1 VLRETGFGL
10 TPRRRARPPATP
22 PCDRSG
28 APRPRAGPPGAKAR
42 PLRRRDG
49 SGRATVVNELT
60 IRRQVGREPNDP
72 KSSGVRKA
80 VTSLIEAPCSVRT
93 SSASGTNRPPSGLK
107 PGRRPPPAGRWLVPD
122 GIAVPRVPAR
132 HEPRVGDGLAS
143 ATPASVRG
151 HRERHVLG
159 EHGEDAGRISALQG
173 IAETFHEPLN
183 LLVAERACRRLLA
196 PIGDPLLDG
205 SAGALEGAVH
215 RGIRRSERLGHLRGG
230 EGEHLPQ
237 DQHGALTR
245 WQMLERGEER
255 ELQGLAL
262 LVSGLRDGV
271 PVREL
276 ELLVRVRIDPVIHE
290 LFGLRPHVRRGGG
303 GSFIVDRQHPLRPPA
318 DSVETDVGRDPI
330 QPRPESAPAVEPGQ
344 PSLRPEHGV
353 LEHVFGVVE
362 RAEHPVAVGMELRS
376 VRGDEAPKRLLIA
389 AASRSQQFRLLDRRS
404 HRHLTRSDSRS
415 EANSSVA
422 DQSEGSRRV

>member
-1 VLRETGFGL
+1 M
-10 TPRRRARPPATP
+10 A
-22 PCDRSG
+22 
-28 APRPRAGPPGAKAR
+28 RAGRYRSAEGGPP
-42 PLRRRDG
+42 
-49 SGRATVVNELT
+49 
-60 IRRQVGREPNDP
+60 
-72 KSSGVRKA
+72 
-80 VTSLIEAPCSVRT
+80 
-93 SSASGTNRPPSGLK
+93 
-107 PGRRPPPAGRWLVPD
+107 
-122 GIAVPRVPAR
+122 R
-132 HEPRVGDGLAS
+132 HEPRVGDGLA
-143 ATPASVRG
+143 AAPPARMRG

-183 LLVAERACRRLLA
+183 LLVAERARRRLLA

-215 RGIRRSERLGHLRGG
+215 RGIRRPERLGHLRGG

-237 DQHGALTR
+237 DQHRALTR
-245 WQMLERGEER
+245 WQMLERGDER
-255 ELQGLAL
+255 ELHGLAL
-262 LVSGLRDGV
+262 LVPGLRDGV
-271 PVREL
+271 SVLEL
-276 ELLVRVRIDPVIHE
+276 ELLVGVRIDPAVHD
-290 LFGLRPHVRRGGG
+290 LRGIGPHRSLGGG
-303 GSFIVDRQHPLRPPA
+303 GSFKVDRQHPLRPPA
-318 DSVETDVGRDPI
+318 DDVEADVGRDPI
-330 QPRPESAPAVEPGQ
+330 QPRAERAPAVEAGQ
-344 PSLRPEHGV
+344 APPRPEHGV
-353 LEHVFGVVE
+353 LENVFGVVE